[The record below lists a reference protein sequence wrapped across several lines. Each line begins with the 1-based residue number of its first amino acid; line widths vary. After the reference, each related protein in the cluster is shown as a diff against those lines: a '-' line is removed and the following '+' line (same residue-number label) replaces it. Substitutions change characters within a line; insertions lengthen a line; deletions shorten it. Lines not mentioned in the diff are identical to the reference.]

1 MRIQV
6 IGSSGSTFPGSNLPA
21 FLLDDFM
28 LIDAGTVGIVLDNN
42 AQRKISHI
50 LITHAHLDHINGIPF
65 FVDNIINDKHQHQI
79 SIISVK
85 DVLSEIKGNIFN
97 NRIWPDFSAIPNKKK
112 PILKY
117 QEIKTTGC
125 LQIKGYKIF
134 ATRVT
139 HAVAA
144 YGYIIEDQKGNAV
157 VYTGDTGPTEKLW
170 KRMSHH
176 NVRALIVEVSFPN
189 SMNDLAVKTGHLT
202 PSLLEEELRKIIK
215 LPEKIYVSHIKLKHK
230 KVIERE
236 LERLGSHSLEV
247 LEGNAVIL
255 L

>member
-1 MRIQV
+1 MKITV
-6 IGSSGSTFPGSNLPA
+6 IGSSGSTFPGNNLPA

-50 LITHAHLDHINGIPF
+50 LITHAHLDHVNGIPF
-65 FVDNIINDKHQHQI
+65 FVDNIINDKHPHQI
-79 SIISVK
+79 SVISVK
-85 DVLSEIKGNIFN
+85 DVISEIKENIFN
-97 NRIWPDFSAIPNKKK
+97 NKIWPDFSVIPNKRK
-112 PILKY
+112 PVLKY
-117 QEIKTTGC
+117 QEIKTTGFM
-125 LQIKGYKIF
+125 QIRDYKIF

-202 PSLLEEELRKIIK
+202 PSLLEEELRKMIK

-236 LERLGSHSLEV
+236 LERLGCHSLEV

>member
-1 MRIQV
+1 MKITV
-6 IGSSGSTFPGSNLPA
+6 IGSSGSTFPGNNLPA

-28 LIDAGTVGIVLDNN
+28 LLDAGTIGIVLDNA

-65 FVDNIINDKHQHQI
+65 LVDNIINDKYQNQI
-79 SIISVK
+79 SVISVK
-85 DVLSEIKGNIFN
+85 DVLSEMKKNIFN
-97 NRIWPDFSAIPNKKK
+97 NKIWPDFSAIPNKRK
-112 PILKY
+112 PILRY
-117 QEIKTTGC
+117 QEIKTIGY
-125 LQIKGYKIF
+125 LQIRDYKIF

-144 YGYIIEDQKGNAV
+144 YGYIIEDQNANAV

-170 KRMSHH
+170 KRMSSH

-189 SMNDLAVKTGHLT
+189 SMNKLAIETGHLT
-202 PSLLEEELRKIIK
+202 PALLEGELRKMIK

-230 KVIERE
+230 KVVERE
-236 LERLGSHSLEV
+236 LERLGSHSIEV
-247 LEGNAVIL
+247 LEGNTVIL